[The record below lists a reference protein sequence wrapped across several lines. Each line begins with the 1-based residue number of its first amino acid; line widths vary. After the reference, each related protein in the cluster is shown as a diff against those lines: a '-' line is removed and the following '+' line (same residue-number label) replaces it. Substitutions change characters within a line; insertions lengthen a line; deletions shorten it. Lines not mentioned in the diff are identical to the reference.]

1 MKIINRLILLTAL
14 SLVFTACNEY
24 KGYKKTESGLY
35 YKFYSQNLSGY
46 IPKNDDVVSIKLEIR
61 TKNDSIIQPMKQLTT
76 MMQPSK
82 FQGDIF
88 EALSM
93 MHEGDSASFIINA
106 KKYFNAYNY
115 GIVPPFVD
123 EKTML
128 WFTIKITKIETVVEY
143 KLKSQQLMID
153 KEKELINQ
161 YVTENNITVTPTV
174 SGLYYIETKKG
185 KGASPSEGQ
194 TCYVH
199 YKGMLLDG
207 TVFDSS
213 IERGEPFP
221 FPLGQGQVIKGW
233 DEGIAMMKKGG
244 KALFIIPSSIAYGDR
259 GAGDLI
265 PPYTPLLFEV
275 ELVNFQ

>member
-185 KGASPSEGQ
+185 KGTSPSEGQ

-199 YKGMLLDG
+199 YKGMLLDEP
-207 TVFDSS
+207 SS
-213 IERGEPFP
+213 TLRLNAANLFP
-221 FPLGQGQVIKGW
+221 FP
-233 DEGIAMMKKGG
+233 
-244 KALFIIPSSIAYGDR
+244 
-259 GAGDLI
+259 
-265 PPYTPLLFEV
+265 
-275 ELVNFQ
+275 

>member
-93 MHEGDSASFIINA
+93 MH
-106 KKYFNAYNY
+106 
-115 GIVPPFVD
+115 
-123 EKTML
+123 
-128 WFTIKITKIETVVEY
+128 
-143 KLKSQQLMID
+143 
-153 KEKELINQ
+153 
-161 YVTENNITVTPTV
+161 
-174 SGLYYIETKKG
+174 
-185 KGASPSEGQ
+185 
-194 TCYVH
+194 
-199 YKGMLLDG
+199 
-207 TVFDSS
+207 
-213 IERGEPFP
+213 
-221 FPLGQGQVIKGW
+221 
-233 DEGIAMMKKGG
+233 
-244 KALFIIPSSIAYGDR
+244 
-259 GAGDLI
+259 
-265 PPYTPLLFEV
+265 
-275 ELVNFQ
+275 